1 MHGGVKPIKDGI
13 LQTLLINRVK
23 CKLLQTTYALT
34 NPNIISEIT
43 PGKVS
48 EKPEKNIFITSNVKA
63 SPLVNSVNKHV
74 LASMR
79 QHLILKA
86 YSTSTQKTYLNEVQ
100 SFLLSLGNH
109 AADTF
114 SVQKIKD
121 YLQYCF
127 EKLHLSE
134 NALHSRINALKFYY
148 E

>member
-1 MHGGVKPIKDGI
+1 M
-13 LQTLLINRVK
+13 
-23 CKLLQTTYALT
+23 
-34 NPNIISEIT
+34 
-43 PGKVS
+43 
-48 EKPEKNIFITSNVKA
+48 
-63 SPLVNSVNKHV
+63 VNSVNKHV

-127 EKLHLSE
+127 ERLHLSE
-134 NALHSRINALKFYY
+134 NFLHSRINALKFYY